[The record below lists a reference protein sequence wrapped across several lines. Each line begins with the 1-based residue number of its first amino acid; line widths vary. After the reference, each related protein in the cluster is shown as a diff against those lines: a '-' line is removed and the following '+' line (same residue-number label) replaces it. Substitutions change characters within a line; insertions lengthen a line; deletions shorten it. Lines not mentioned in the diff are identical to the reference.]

1 MNSQL
6 RCSVAHVLRPIPQR
20 WSVEDPTPPTIEH
33 PDLRPLT
40 ARATCRF
47 QRSVEPGV
55 QPPTSYP
62 NWHRPHL
69 LLLTKSAYFPPRG
82 VFPQAT
88 ATWRSI
94 PHLRFQAVRV
104 VPRPQPHQPIWP
116 PQVLKLAWCS
126 CHDQFPDQRSMLP
139 VRYVAQ
145 RPILRPRFLH
155 LFQCGLEPAPDSK
168 PLDRSKVEFARLP
181 GWRSSR
187 GRQIDLTTGLRL
199 VLQIL

>member
-1 MNSQL
+1 M
-6 RCSVAHVLRPIPQR
+6 CPVAHVLRPIPPPS
-20 WSVEDPTPPTIEH
+20 SVEDPTQPTIVH
-33 PDLRPLT
+33 PDPRPQT
-40 ARATCRF
+40 THASCHF
-47 QRSVEPGV
+47 QRSVEPKER
-55 QPPTSYP
+55 PPTSYP

-94 PHLRFQAVRV
+94 PHLRFQAVHV
-104 VPRPQPHQPIWP
+104 MPRRLPHRPIWSP
-116 PQVLKLAWCS
+116 RVLKLAQCS
-126 CHDQFPDQRSMLP
+126 CHDRFPDQRSMLP
-139 VRYVAQ
+139 VHYVAQ

-199 VLQIL
+199 VPQIL